1 MVGGLD
7 PDARMVQEAII
18 RVVNSTIQPRSAE
31 YDAAG
36 RFPRENL
43 TLLAEQ
49 GFLGMTAP
57 AEYGGAGLPYL
68 AQTVVVEALAYGC
81 PATAVI
87 YEVHNSLHTEAV
99 WRYGTQE
106 QKAAW
111 LPKLIDG
118 TWIGAFAL
126 TEAHAGSDAAD
137 LVSVAR
143 PVAGGYRLTGR
154 KMFISSAGEAE
165 RYLVFARL
173 PDTTGRTGITGLM
186 VNRDAEGVSFGRPLE
201 KMGLHASKTAEMIL
215 DDVFVPVH
223 DRLGQEGEG
232 YQMALS
238 LLDGGRIGIAAQAC
252 GMMAAAFQKSRR
264 YSRERE
270 QFGQP
275 IARFEGVQ
283 FKLADMAIDLHA
295 ARLMTYEAARN
306 RDHPDIRRLAGMAKL
321 FASEA
326 VVRHALAAIQIH
338 GGYGYMKDYGV
349 ERILRDAKV
358 TEIYEGT
365 SEVMRLVI
373 ASRLLRDPEEAIWE
387 V

>member
-1 MVGGLD
+1 MGGGLD
-7 PDARMVQEAII
+7 DDTRLVQDAILRLVH
-18 RVVNSTIQPRSAE
+18 STIQPRSAE
-31 YDAAG
+31 FDATG
-36 RFPRENL
+36 HFPRENL

-49 GFLGMTAP
+49 GFMAMTAP
-57 AEYGGAGLPYL
+57 VAYGGAGLSYL
-68 AQTVVVEALAYGC
+68 AQSVVVEALAFGC

-99 WRYGTQE
+99 WRFGTDA
-106 QKAAW
+106 QKKAW
-111 LPKLIDG
+111 IPKLAAG
-118 TWIGAFAL
+118 EVIGAFAL
-126 TEAHAGSDAAD
+126 TEAEAGSNAAD
-137 LVSVAR
+137 LSSMAR
-143 PVAGGYRLTGR
+143 PEAGGYRLTGR

-173 PDTTGRTGITGLM
+173 PNTAGRDGITAFM
-186 VNRDAEGVSFGRPLE
+186 VDRDAPGVSFGKPLE

-215 DDVFVPVH
+215 DDVFVADG
-223 DRLGQEGEG
+223 DRLGSEGLG
-232 YQMALS
+232 YEIALT

-252 GMMAAAFQKSRR
+252 GMLAAALMRSRR
-264 YSRERE
+264 YAMERK

-275 IARFEGVQ
+275 ISRFEGVQ
-283 FKLADMAIDLHA
+283 FKLADMATDLYA
-295 ARLMTYEAARN
+295 ARLMTYEAARR
-306 RDHPDIRRLAGMAKL
+306 RDEPDIRTRAAMAKV

-326 VVRHALAAIQIH
+326 VVRHALAAIQVH
-338 GGYGYMKDYGV
+338 GGYGYIKDYGV

-373 ASRLLRDPEEAIWE
+373 ASGLLHGTDEALWE